1 MLVLF
6 VGERPYHCGA
16 CGQRY
21 TQGHLLKSH
30 IRSRHGGNM
39 ELYNLEKKSD
49 STRGR
54 KSLDMK
60 HDPSLLNGLANTK
73 TSSEKI
79 SSLVQQMEQQKLM
92 QRNAMN
98 SLFNSNMSP
107 FGSSLPRHL
116 LPPGAPLVGGIS
128 TLLGGPAMF
137 SLNNMPK
144 TPGMPGSLFPG
155 LQPGLGSGL
164 LQQQQH
170 TAATTGVT
178 TTPAGFAMSSKVGE
192 QYEGIKLPLK
202 VESPEKQHVEMRSSP
217 PRGYETPS
225 PPASSAVR
233 EELRQHVTNSPP
245 VQQVEPQRT
254 GAVDERHRLHEE
266 PMVED
271 GKVDEMPQDL
281 TLAKHSPPPPP
292 LIHRSS
298 LTRRESSDSA
308 NEIYTYSSVIR
319 AEECSPMVDSPIS
332 ATHTE
337 DSDAAPTPPP
347 MANWEKA
354 TSEMSKKITEKLLKA
369 SVGTNCGN
377 GDCTH
382 AQKLHNLRKNIV
394 RILNVLTPDMS
405 IEDGLDYRTD
415 QVDQLLYDVIYCS
428 MDEIENGSKGCRE
441 SSIKT

>member
-1 MLVLF
+1 
-6 VGERPYHCGA
+6 
-16 CGQRY
+16 
-21 TQGHLLKSH
+21 
-30 IRSRHGGNM
+30 M

-60 HDPSLLNGLANTK
+60 HDPSPASLLNGLGGTK

-79 SSLVQQMEQQKLM
+79 SSLVQQMEQQKMM

-107 FGSSLPRHL
+107 FGTSLPRHM
-116 LPPGAPLVGGIS
+116 LPTGSPIVGGIS
-128 TLLGGPAMF
+128 TLLGGPPMF

-144 TPGMPGSLFPG
+144 AGMGGSLFPG
-155 LQPGLGSGL
+155 LQPGLAAGL
-164 LQQQQH
+164 LQPH
-170 TAATTGVT
+170 TAATTGAT
-178 TTPAGFAMSSKVGE
+178 TTPSGMSLVSDMGQQ

-202 VESPEKQHVEMRSSP
+202 LESPEKQQPYSSP
-217 PRGYETPS
+217 QRNYETPS
-225 PPASSAVR
+225 PPRHPTS
-233 EELRQHVTNSPP
+233 SPP

-254 GAVDERHRLHEE
+254 ERGDE
-266 PMVED
+266 PMNVEEAKSED
-271 GKVDEMPQDL
+271 MPQDL

-292 LIHRSS
+292 LIHRSA
-298 LTRRESSDSA
+298 LARRESSDSA

-332 ATHTE
+332 TTYTE

-347 MANWEKA
+347 INNWEKS

-369 SVGTNCGN
+369 AGSNCGHG
-377 GDCTH
+377 GDCAH

-428 MDEIENGSKGCRE
+428 MDEIESGSKGCRE

>member
-1 MLVLF
+1 
-6 VGERPYHCGA
+6 
-16 CGQRY
+16 
-21 TQGHLLKSH
+21 
-30 IRSRHGGNM
+30 M

-60 HDPSLLNGLANTK
+60 HDPTPASLLNGLGTPK

-79 SSLVQQMEQQKLM
+79 SSLVQQMEQQKMM

-98 SLFNSNMSP
+98 SLFNTNMSP
-107 FGSSLPRHL
+107 FGSSLPRHM
-116 LPPGAPLVGGIS
+116 LPPGSPLVGGIS
-128 TLLGGPAMF
+128 TLLGGPPMF
-137 SLNNMPK
+137 SLQNMPK
-144 TPGMPGSLFPG
+144 TGMAGSLFPG
-155 LQPGLGSGL
+155 LQPGLATSL
-164 LQQQQH
+164 LQQQ

-178 TTPAGFAMSSKVGE
+178 TTPPGFALPSVPGQ

-202 VESPEKQHVEMRSSP
+202 LESPEKQQQMEVRSSP
-217 PRGYETPS
+217 QRAYDTPS
-225 PPASSAVR
+225 PASS
-233 EELRQHVTNSPP
+233 SPP
-245 VQQVEPQRT
+245 VQQAEPQRT
-254 GAVDERHRLHEE
+254 DVDEPPRLLHKNEE
-266 PMVED
+266 PMMED
-271 GKVDEMPQDL
+271 GKLDEMPQDL

-292 LIHRSS
+292 LIHRSA
-298 LTRRESSDSA
+298 LARRESTDSA

-319 AEECSPMVDSPIS
+319 DEECSPMVDSPMS
-332 ATHTE
+332 ATYTE

-354 TSEMSKKITEKLLKA
+354 TSEMSRKITEKLLKA
-369 SVGTNCGN
+369 SGTNCGN

-382 AQKLHNLRKNIV
+382 AQKLHQLRKNIV

>member
-1 MLVLF
+1 
-6 VGERPYHCGA
+6 
-16 CGQRY
+16 
-21 TQGHLLKSH
+21 
-30 IRSRHGGNM
+30 M

-217 PRGYETPS
+217 QRGYETPS

-271 GKVDEMPQDL
+271 GKVGRDAAGSDSCEAQSATTASDPPIISDTQGELRQRKRDL
-281 TLAKHSPPPPP
+281 HLQQRHQSRGVQPHGGLTHIGHL
-292 LIHRSS
+292 HR
-298 LTRRESSDSA
+298 RQRCSSDSTTHGKLGEGDVR
-308 NEIYTYSSVIR
+308 NEQEDHR
-319 AEECSPMVDSPIS
+319 E
-332 ATHTE
+332 ATE
-337 DSDAAPTPPP
+337 GLRR
-347 MANWEKA
+347 N
-354 TSEMSKKITEKLLKA
+354 
-369 SVGTNCGN
+369 
-377 GDCTH
+377 
-382 AQKLHNLRKNIV
+382 QLRK
-394 RILNVLTPDMS
+394 R
-405 IEDGLDYRTD
+405 
-415 QVDQLLYDVIYCS
+415 
-428 MDEIENGSKGCRE
+428 
-441 SSIKT
+441 

>member
-1 MLVLF
+1 
-6 VGERPYHCGA
+6 
-16 CGQRY
+16 
-21 TQGHLLKSH
+21 
-30 IRSRHGGNM
+30 
-39 ELYNLEKKSD
+39 
-49 STRGR
+49 
-54 KSLDMK
+54 
-60 HDPSLLNGLANTK
+60 
-73 TSSEKI
+73 
-79 SSLVQQMEQQKLM
+79 
-92 QRNAMN
+92 
-98 SLFNSNMSP
+98 
-107 FGSSLPRHL
+107 
-116 LPPGAPLVGGIS
+116 
-128 TLLGGPAMF
+128 
-137 SLNNMPK
+137 
-144 TPGMPGSLFPG
+144 
-155 LQPGLGSGL
+155 
-164 LQQQQH
+164 
-170 TAATTGVT
+170 
-178 TTPAGFAMSSKVGE
+178 
-192 QYEGIKLPLK
+192 
-202 VESPEKQHVEMRSSP
+202 
-217 PRGYETPS
+217 
-225 PPASSAVR
+225 
-233 EELRQHVTNSPP
+233 
-245 VQQVEPQRT
+245 
-254 GAVDERHRLHEE
+254 
-266 PMVED
+266 MVED
-271 GKVDEMPQDL
+271 GKSDEMPQDL

-332 ATHTE
+332 ATYTE

-354 TSEMSKKITEKLLKA
+354 TSEMSKKITEKLLKV

>member
-1 MLVLF
+1 
-6 VGERPYHCGA
+6 
-16 CGQRY
+16 
-21 TQGHLLKSH
+21 
-30 IRSRHGGNM
+30 
-39 ELYNLEKKSD
+39 
-49 STRGR
+49 
-54 KSLDMK
+54 
-60 HDPSLLNGLANTK
+60 
-73 TSSEKI
+73 
-79 SSLVQQMEQQKLM
+79 M

-98 SLFNSNMSP
+98 SLFGTNMSP
-107 FGSSLPRHL
+107 FGNSLPRHL
-116 LPPGAPLVGGIS
+116 MPPGAPLVGGIS
-128 TLLGGPAMF
+128 TLLGGPPMF

-178 TTPAGFAMSSKVGE
+178 TTPAGLSLTSKIGE
-192 QYEGIKLPLK
+192 QQYEGIKLPLK
-202 VESPEKQHVEMRSSP
+202 VESPEKKVEVRSSP
-217 PRGYETPS
+217 QRGYETPS
-225 PPASSAVR
+225 PPVSAAVR

-254 GAVDERHRLHEE
+254 DSIDGSSPRLLRRKEE
-266 PMVED
+266 PMED
-271 GKVDEMPQDL
+271 GKLDEMPQDL

-298 LTRRESSDSA
+298 LARRESTDSA
-308 NEIYTYSSVIR
+308 NEMYTYSSVIR
-319 AEECSPMVDSPIS
+319 AEECSPMVDSPMS
-332 ATHTE
+332 ATYPE

-347 MANWEKA
+347 MANWEERK
-354 TSEMSKKITEKLLKA
+354 SEMNRKITEKLLKA
-369 SVGTNCGN
+369 TSAGTNCGN